1 MAPMNQQP
9 QTFGKD
15 WPAFGAAVAIGLWE
29 CAALL
34 RARVA
39 AALRAH
45 VAAALRAAS
54 AHAPMKRRR

>member
-1 MAPMNQQP
+1 MNQQP

-39 AALRAH
+39 AALRA
-45 VAAALRAAS
+45 AS
-54 AHAPMKRRR
+54 THAPMKRRR